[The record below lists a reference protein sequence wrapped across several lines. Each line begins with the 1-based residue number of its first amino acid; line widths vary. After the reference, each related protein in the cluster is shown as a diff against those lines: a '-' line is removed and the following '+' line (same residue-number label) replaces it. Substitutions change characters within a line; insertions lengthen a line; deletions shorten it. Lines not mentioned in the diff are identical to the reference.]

1 MPAQTPFGTWKS
13 PITAAAMTKSSVGLA
28 AVGAWRGRACWLE
41 TRPWEQGRVV
51 LVAEAGPG
59 GKPVDLSPQEFSLR
73 SRVHEYGGGG
83 VATDGE
89 RICAVNFADQRLYR
103 LLPGQAPLALTPESG
118 GGNPQVRFA
127 DMAFQ
132 PGHERLTAV
141 REDHRNAAE
150 EGREPANAIVLVD
163 LDGNAGFGTP
173 VDAGHDF
180 VACPRFSPDGRWLS
194 WLSWD
199 HPNMPWDGTDLWR
212 ASVAED
218 GAVGA
223 PEHVAGGRNESIFQP
238 EWAPDGTLYFASDRS
253 GWWNL
258 YRVTPAGIEAVCPR
272 EAEFGLPLWQF
283 GMRSYTL
290 LPDGGVLAA
299 VIEDGQA
306 RPYLIAD
313 GQARLLDLPYAS
325 VGRPIATGAGLMVA
339 GSYHDK
345 PPVLAIIDLDADGQ
359 MRAEPRVLRT
369 ASDFAVDPA
378 FVSPAQNVDF
388 PTAGGAIAHGFY
400 YPPANPDF
408 TGMPGER
415 PPLIV
420 RSHGGPTSA
429 SGDDFNLAVQY
440 WTSRGFAVLD
450 VNYRGSTGYGR
461 AYRDALKGQWGIADV
476 ADCAAGA
483 EALAGRGLADRD
495 RLIIRGGSA
504 GGYTTLCALT
514 FTATFKAGASLYGVG
529 DLMTLARDT
538 HKFESRYLDTLIGP
552 LPEKRSLYDA
562 RSPINHTERL
572 SCPVIFLQGL
582 EDKVVPPN
590 QAEAMVAAL
599 RDKGVPVAYIAFEG
613 EQHGFR
619 KSATIERAI
628 EAELSFYGQV
638 FGFAPADD
646 IEPVPIENLEC

>member
-1 MPAQTPFGTWKS
+1 MPAQSPFGTWKS
-13 PITAAAMTKSSVGLA
+13 PITASAMTKSSVGLA
-28 AVGAWRGRACWLE
+28 GVGAWRGRACWLE

-73 SRVHEYGGGG
+73 SRVHEYGGGA

-89 RICAVNFADQRLYR
+89 RICAVNFSDQRLYR
-103 LLPGQAPLALTPESG
+103 LQPGQTPTALTPESG
-118 GGNPQVRFA
+118 DGNPQVRFA

-132 PGHERLTAV
+132 PGRDRLAAV
-141 REDHRNAAE
+141 REDHRNAAGQE
-150 EGREPANAIVLVD
+150 QEPANAVVLVD
-163 LDGNAGFGTP
+163 LDGNSGFGTA
-173 VDAGHDF
+173 VDAAHDF
-180 VACPRFSPDGRWLS
+180 VACPRFSPDGRWMS

-212 ASVAED
+212 APVGDD
-218 GAVGA
+218 GRVGT
-223 PEHVAGGRNESIFQP
+223 PEHVAGGRDESIFQP

-283 GMRSYTL
+283 GMRSYAL

-299 VIEDGQA
+299 VIEDGRA
-306 RPYLIAD
+306 RPYLIAG
-313 GQARLLDLPYAS
+313 GQARLLDLPYAA
-325 VGRPIATGAGLMVA
+325 VGRPMATGAGLMVA

-345 PPVLAIIDLDADGQ
+345 PPVLAIVDLDADGQ
-359 MRAEPRVLRT
+359 LRAPPRVLRT

-400 YPPANPDF
+400 YPPVNPDF
-408 TGMPGER
+408 AGMPGER

-429 SGDDFNLAVQY
+429 SGDDFNLGIQY

-461 AYRDALKGQWGIADV
+461 AYRDALKDQWGIADV

-483 EALAGRGLADRD
+483 EALAQRGLADPD

-552 LPEKRSLYDA
+552 LPEKRSLYDE

-572 SCPVIFLQGL
+572 DCPVVFLQGL

-599 RDKGVPVAYIAFEG
+599 RKKGVPVAYIAFEG

-646 IEPVPIENLEC
+646 IVPVPIENLQR